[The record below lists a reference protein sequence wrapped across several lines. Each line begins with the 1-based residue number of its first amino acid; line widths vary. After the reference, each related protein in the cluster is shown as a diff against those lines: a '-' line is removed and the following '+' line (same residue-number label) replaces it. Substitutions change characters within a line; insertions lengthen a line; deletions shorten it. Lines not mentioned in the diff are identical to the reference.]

1 MQPERVW
8 RHFPLLPL
16 REVHPVGSGLLHATY
31 RIVTDEGD
39 FVLQKL
45 HDAISD
51 AAVEDMRAVTT
62 HLAAR
67 GLQVPSLA
75 LTQDGK
81 ALARD
86 EVGGRW
92 RVYPWIR
99 GRVVEALP
107 DAAMAREAGRL
118 VGMLHRHLAALAYTP
133 QGSIPHFHDTAFI
146 LAELRGVQARLPA
159 EVAALAED
167 ILATLPALILTGAP
181 QQLVHGDLKISN
193 LIFDEAGKAVGII
206 DFDTLLV
213 HARAIDLGDALRSWC
228 NRTAED
234 DPDARFHVAFFAA
247 AEDGYAEA
255 FGVPARPEDSAV
267 HLRATRQIA
276 LELAARFLIDV
287 VRDAYFGFD
296 ATRYPTRRAHN
307 IARALGQYHLA
318 QTIPLR
324 QTTTPYGSMRTTRKP
339 RKSSR

>member
-1 MQPERVW
+1 M
-8 RHFPLLPL
+8 
-16 REVHPVGSGLLHATY
+16 
-31 RIVTDEGD
+31 
-39 FVLQKL
+39 
-45 HDAISD
+45 
-51 AAVEDMRAVTT
+51 

-67 GLQVPSLA
+67 GLQVPSLVP
-75 LTQDGK
+75 TQDGK

-99 GRVVEALP
+99 GHVVDALP
-107 DAAMAREAGRL
+107 DAAMAREAGCL
-118 VGMLHRHLAALAYTP
+118 VGVLHRHLAALTYTP

-146 LAELRGVQARLPA
+146 LTELRGVQAQLPA
-159 EVAALAED
+159 EVAVLAD
-167 ILATLPALILTGAP
+167 AILATLPALILTGAP

-193 LIFDEAGKAVGII
+193 LIFDAVGKAVGII

-234 DPDARFHVAFFAA
+234 DPDATFDVDCFTA
-247 AEDGYAEA
+247 AEDGYTAA

-267 HLRATRQIA
+267 HLRATRQIT

-287 VRDAYFGFD
+287 VRDSYFGFD
-296 ATRYPTRRAHN
+296 ATRYSTRRAHN

-318 QTIPLR
+318 QTIP
-324 QTTTPYGSMRTTRKP
+324 TP
-339 RKSSR
+339 

>member
-1 MQPERVW
+1 MQPERIW
-8 RHFPLLPL
+8 RHFSLPPV
-16 REVHPVGSGLLHATY
+16 RAVHPVGSGLLHATY
-31 RIVTDEGD
+31 RIVTDNGD
-39 FVLQKL
+39 FVVQKL
-45 HDAISD
+45 HGAISD
-51 AAVEDMRAVTT
+51 AAVEDMRVVTA
-62 HLAAR
+62 HLASR
-67 GLQVPSLA
+67 GLQVPSLVP
-75 LTQDGK
+75 TQDGK

-86 EVGGRW
+86 EVGERW

-99 GRVVEALP
+99 GGVVEALP
-107 DAAMAREAGRL
+107 DAAMAREAGRI
-118 VGMLHRHLAALAYTP
+118 VGVLHRHLAGLDYIP

-146 LAELRGVQARLPA
+146 LAELRRVQAQLPA
-159 EVAALAED
+159 EVVALAD
-167 ILATLPALILTGAP
+167 GILTTLPALIVTGAP

-193 LIFDEAGKAVGII
+193 LIFDAAGKALGVI

-234 DPDARFHVAFFAA
+234 DPDATFHSDFFTA

-267 HLRATRQIA
+267 HLRATRHIA

-287 VRDAYFGFD
+287 VRDDYFGFD

-318 QTIPLR
+318 QTIPI
-324 QTTTPYGSMRTTRKP
+324 P
-339 RKSSR
+339 

>member
-1 MQPERVW
+1 MQPERIW
-8 RHFPLLPL
+8 RHFSLPPV
-16 REVHPVGSGLLHATY
+16 RAVHPVGSGLLHATY
-31 RIVTDEGD
+31 RIVTDNGD
-39 FVLQKL
+39 FAVQKL
-45 HDAISD
+45 HGAISD
-51 AAVEDMRAVTT
+51 AAVEDMRVVTA
-62 HLAAR
+62 HLASR
-67 GLQVPSLA
+67 GLQVPSLVP
-75 LTQDGK
+75 TQDGN
-81 ALARD
+81 ALVHD

-118 VGMLHRHLAALAYTP
+118 VGVLHRHLAALAYTP

-146 LAELRGVQARLPA
+146 LAELRRVRAQLPA
-159 EVAALAED
+159 EVAALAD
-167 ILATLPALILTGAP
+167 AILATLPALLMTGAP

-193 LIFDEAGKAVGII
+193 LIFDAAGKAVGII

-234 DPDARFHVAFFAA
+234 DPDATFAVDFFAA

-255 FGVPARPEDSAV
+255 FGVPTRPEDSAV
-267 HLRATRQIA
+267 HLRATRQMA

-287 VRDAYFGFD
+287 VRDGYFGFD

-318 QTIPLR
+318 QTIPM
-324 QTTTPYGSMRTTRKP
+324 P
-339 RKSSR
+339 

>member
-1 MQPERVW
+1 MRLEYIW
-8 RHFPLLPL
+8 RHFPLPPV
-16 REVHPVGSGLLHATY
+16 RSIHPVGSGLLHATY
-31 RIVTDEGD
+31 RMVTDEED
-39 FVLQKL
+39 FIVQKL
-45 HDAISD
+45 HRAISD
-51 AAVEDMRAVTT
+51 AAVEDMRVVTA
-62 HLAAR
+62 HLASC
-67 GLQVPSLA
+67 GLQVPSLVP
-75 LTQDGK
+75 TQDGK

-99 GRVVEALP
+99 GRVVDALS

-118 VGMLHRHLAALAYTP
+118 VGVMHRHLAALDYIP

-146 LAELRGVQARLPA
+146 LAELRCVQAQLPP
-159 EVAALAED
+159 EVAALADD
-167 ILATLPALILTGAP
+167 ILTTLPALIVTGAP

-193 LIFDEAGKAVGII
+193 LIFDTAGQAVGII

-213 HARAIDLGDALRSWC
+213 QARAIDLGDALRSWC

-234 DPDARFHVAFFAA
+234 DPDATFHIDFFAA

-255 FGVPARPEDSAV
+255 FGVPAGQEDQAV
-267 HLRATRQIA
+267 HLRATRQMA

-287 VRDAYFGFD
+287 VRDSYFGFD

-318 QTIPLR
+318 QTIPGL
-324 QTTTPYGSMRTTRKP
+324 
-339 RKSSR
+339 

>member
-1 MQPERVW
+1 MRPEYIW
-8 RHFPLLPL
+8 RHFSLPPV
-16 REVHPVGSGLLHATY
+16 RSVHSVGSGLLHATY

-39 FVLQKL
+39 FIVQKL
-45 HDAISD
+45 HRAISD
-51 AAVEDMRAVTT
+51 AAVEDMRVVTA
-62 HLAAR
+62 HLASR
-67 GLQVPSLA
+67 GLQVPSLVP
-75 LTQDGK
+75 TQDGQ

-86 EVGGRW
+86 EVGDRW
-92 RVYPWIR
+92 RVYAWIR
-99 GRVVEALP
+99 GRVVDALP

-118 VGMLHRHLAALAYTP
+118 VGVMHRHLAALDYTP

-146 LAELRGVQARLPA
+146 LAELRRVQAQLAA
-159 EVAALAED
+159 EVAALADD
-167 ILATLPALILTGAP
+167 ILATLPALIMTGAP

-193 LIFDEAGKAVGII
+193 LIFDAAGNAVGVI

-234 DPDARFHVAFFAA
+234 DPDATFHIDFCAA

-255 FGVPARPEDSAV
+255 FGVPAGPEDSAV
-267 HLRATRQIA
+267 HLRATRQMA

-287 VRDAYFGFD
+287 VRDGYFGFD

-318 QTIPLR
+318 QTIP
-324 QTTTPYGSMRTTRKP
+324 TP
-339 RKSSR
+339 

>member
-1 MQPERVW
+1 MQPERIW
-8 RHFPLLPL
+8 CHFSLPPV
-16 REVHPVGSGLLHATY
+16 RSVHPVGSGLLHATY
-31 RIVTDEGD
+31 RIVTEGGD

-45 HDAISD
+45 HSAISE
-51 AAVEDMRAVTT
+51 AAVEDMRVVTA
-62 HLAAR
+62 HLASC
-67 GLQVPSLA
+67 GLQVPSLV

-92 RVYPWIR
+92 RVYPWIY
-99 GRVVEALP
+99 GRVVDAVP

-118 VGMLHRHLAALAYTP
+118 VGVLHRHLAALDYTP
-133 QGSIPHFHDTAFI
+133 QGSIPHFHDTVFI
-146 LAELRGVQARLPA
+146 LAELRRVQAQLPA
-159 EVAALAED
+159 EVAALADD
-167 ILATLPALILTGAP
+167 ILATLPALIMTGAP

-193 LIFDEAGKAVGII
+193 LIFDAAGKAVGVI
-206 DFDTLLV
+206 DFDALLV

-234 DPDARFHVAFFAA
+234 DPDATFHLDFFAA

-255 FGVPARPEDSAV
+255 FGILDRPQESAV
-267 HLRATRQIA
+267 HLRATRQIT

-287 VRDAYFGFD
+287 VRDGYFGFD

-307 IARALGQYHLA
+307 IARAFGQYHLA
-318 QTIPLR
+318 QTIP
-324 QTTTPYGSMRTTRKP
+324 TP
-339 RKSSR
+339 

>member
-1 MQPERVW
+1 MQPKRIW
-8 RHFPLLPL
+8 RHFPLPPM
-16 REVHPVGSGLLHATY
+16 RAVYPIGSGLLHATY

-45 HDAISD
+45 HGAIPD
-51 AAVEDMRAVTT
+51 AAVEDMRVVTAY
-62 HLAAR
+62 LAAH
-67 GLQVPSLA
+67 GLQVPTLVP
-75 LTQDGK
+75 TQDGK
-81 ALARD
+81 VLAHD

-99 GRVVEALP
+99 GRVVDALP
-107 DAAMAREAGRL
+107 DAAMAHEAGRI
-118 VGMLHRHLAALAYTP
+118 VGVMHRHLAGLDYVP

-146 LAELRGVQARLPA
+146 LAELRQVRAQLPA

-167 ILATLPALILTGAP
+167 ILATLPALMLTGAP

-193 LIFDEAGKAVGII
+193 LIFDTAGKAVGII

-234 DPDARFHVAFFAA
+234 DPDATFNVDFFTA
-247 AEDGYAEA
+247 AEDAYTVA
-255 FGVPARPEDSAV
+255 FGIPACPEDSAV
-267 HLRATRQIA
+267 HLRATRQIT

-287 VRDAYFGFD
+287 VRDSYFGFD
-296 ATRYPTRRAHN
+296 ATRYSTRRAHN
-307 IARALGQYHLA
+307 MARALGQYHLA
-318 QTIPLR
+318 QTIP
-324 QTTTPYGSMRTTRKP
+324 TP
-339 RKSSR
+339 

>member
-1 MQPERVW
+1 MPPERMW
-8 RHFPLLPL
+8 RHFSLPPV
-16 REVHPVGSGLLHATY
+16 RAVHSVGSGLLHATY
-31 RIVTDEGD
+31 RIITDGGD

-45 HDAISD
+45 HGAISD
-51 AAVEDMRAVTT
+51 AAVEDMRVVTA
-62 HLAAR
+62 HLASR
-67 GLQVPSLA
+67 GLQVPSLVP
-75 LTQDGK
+75 TQDGE

-99 GRVVEALP
+99 GRVVDALP
-107 DAAMAREAGRL
+107 DVAMAREAGRL
-118 VGMLHRHLAALAYTP
+118 VGVLHRHLAALEYTP
-133 QGSIPHFHDTAFI
+133 QGSIPHFRHTAFI
-146 LAELRGVQARLPA
+146 LAELRRVRAQVPV
-159 EVAALAED
+159 EVAALAD
-167 ILATLPALILTGAP
+167 AILATLPALIMTDAP

-193 LIFDEAGKAVGII
+193 LIFDAAGKAVGII

-213 HARAIDLGDALRSWC
+213 HARALDLGDALRSWC

-234 DPDARFHVAFFAA
+234 DPDATFHLAFFAA

-287 VRDAYFGFD
+287 VCDSYFGFD
-296 ATRYPTRRAHN
+296 VTRYPTRRAHN

-318 QTIPLR
+318 QTIP
-324 QTTTPYGSMRTTRKP
+324 TP
-339 RKSSR
+339 

>member
-1 MQPERVW
+1 MRLEYIW
-8 RHFPLLPL
+8 RQFSLPPV
-16 REVHPVGSGLLHATY
+16 RSAHPIGSGLLHATY

-39 FVLQKL
+39 FIVQKL
-45 HDAISD
+45 HAAISD
-51 AAVEDMRAVTT
+51 AAVEDMRAVTA
-62 HLAAR
+62 HLASC
-67 GLQVPSLA
+67 GLQVPSLVP
-75 LTQDGK
+75 TQDGK

-99 GRVVEALP
+99 GRVVDALP

-118 VGMLHRHLAALAYTP
+118 VGVMHRHLAALDYTP

-146 LAELRGVQARLPA
+146 LAELRHVHAQLPA
-159 EVAALAED
+159 EVAALADD
-167 ILATLPALILTGAP
+167 ILATLPALIVTGAP

-193 LIFDEAGKAVGII
+193 LIFDTAGQAVGFI

-213 HARAIDLGDALRSWC
+213 HARALDLGDALRSWC

-234 DPDARFHVAFFAA
+234 DPDATFHIDFFTA

-255 FGVPARPEDSAV
+255 FGVPAGLEESAV
-267 HLRATRQIA
+267 HLRATRQMA

-287 VRDAYFGFD
+287 VRDSYFGFD

-307 IARALGQYHLA
+307 IARTLGQYHLA
-318 QTIPLR
+318 QTIPRL
-324 QTTTPYGSMRTTRKP
+324 
-339 RKSSR
+339 

>member
-1 MQPERVW
+1 MQPERLW
-8 RHFPLLPL
+8 RHFSLPPV
-16 REVHPVGSGLLHATY
+16 RAVHPIGSGLLHATY

-39 FVLQKL
+39 FVVQKL
-45 HDAISD
+45 HGAIPD
-51 AAVEDMRAVTT
+51 AAVEDMRVVTA

-67 GLQVPSLA
+67 GLQVPA
-75 LTQDGK
+75 LVPTQDGK
-81 ALARD
+81 VLARD
-86 EVGGRW
+86 EVGRRW

-99 GRVVEALP
+99 GRVVDALP
-107 DAAMAREAGRL
+107 DAAMAREAGRI
-118 VGMLHRHLAALAYTP
+118 VGVLHRHLAGLDYIP

-146 LAELRGVQARLPA
+146 LAELRRVQAQLPA
-159 EVAALAED
+159 EVVALAD
-167 ILATLPALILTGAP
+167 GILTTLPALIMTGAP

-193 LIFDEAGKAVGII
+193 LIFDAAGKAVGII

-234 DPDARFHVAFFAA
+234 DPDATFSVDFFTA

-255 FGVPARPEDSAV
+255 FDVSARPEDSAV

-296 ATRYPTRRAHN
+296 AARYSTRRAHN

-318 QTIPLR
+318 QTIPTL
-324 QTTTPYGSMRTTRKP
+324 
-339 RKSSR
+339 